1 VRVPL
6 QGRAAVHTAATGPG
20 VAEVMAPQLD
30 YGRLARGRALVDLG
44 SGLHGYVDRVLSPA
58 EVCNGPSILGGRK
71 SLCHEQGHGVLPHR
85 VSMPS
90 FQMNERGTGSA
101 PQRPRTTLALL
112 SANGI
117 FGSRRIQRAT
127 CRT

>member
-1 VRVPL
+1 
-6 QGRAAVHTAATGPG
+6 
-20 VAEVMAPQLD
+20 
-30 YGRLARGRALVDLG
+30 
-44 SGLHGYVDRVLSPA
+44 
-58 EVCNGPSILGGRK
+58 
-71 SLCHEQGHGVLPHR
+71 
-85 VSMPS
+85 MPS